1 MKAFVT
7 ISTNSLNQFRGE
19 VMKFETAKKILT
31 KRAEEFYG
39 KTLEWLINQ
48 MDNGFDENQTIMK
61 CYKVFKQGKK

>member
-1 MKAFVT
+1 MKIKVVGDN
-7 ISTNSLNQFRGE
+7 IMQK
-19 VMKFETAKKILT
+19 MKFETAKKILT